1 MAYNFDMKIMV
12 IILVFGSIMVTART
26 LVDVVFQPLTGIPE
40 DPPFLVVAP
49 KGTSS
54 VFVRFLHPRNG
65 KSAVARVIQRNGQQ
79 YVASQTVVEALGLAS
94 MTSSRLIVEHVQ

>member
-1 MAYNFDMKIMV
+1 M
-12 IILVFGSIMVTART
+12 LVLGSIMINART
-26 LVDVVFQPLTGIPE
+26 LVDVAFQPLTGTPYHT
-40 DPPFLVVAP
+40 PFLVVAP

-65 KSAVARVIQRNGQQ
+65 KSAVARVIQRTGQQ
-79 YVASQTVVEALGLAS
+79 YVASPTVVEALGLAS